1 MNSKLIEKIR
11 DIQRQEGNS
20 ACFRTGKSQCPF
32 ENKCVWAEICLCS
45 FVIPIIHKFEVYQ

>member
-1 MNSKLIEKIR
+1 MTQLLVQKIR

-32 ENKCVWAEICLCS
+32 EQKCVWAEVCLTEQYPRATWHC
-45 FVIPIIHKFEVYQ
+45 EVAQ